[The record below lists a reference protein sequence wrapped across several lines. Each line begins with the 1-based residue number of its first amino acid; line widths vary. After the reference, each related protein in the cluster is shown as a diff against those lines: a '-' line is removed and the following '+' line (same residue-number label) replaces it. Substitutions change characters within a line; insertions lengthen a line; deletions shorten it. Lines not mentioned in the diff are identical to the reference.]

1 MLLQEDD
8 MNILVTLDR
17 NYLSPFQTLLFSLL
31 IHHPQEHLEIYLASS
46 DITEEELWPAKQ
58 ICAQFYG
65 CLHLVRVPDTL
76 FANAPTIRYYSC
88 AMYYRLLAAEYLP
101 VQLERILYLD
111 PDMLVINPLDT
122 LYSMDMGD
130 ALYAACIHKGLM
142 DISSPVNRLR
152 LSAYETEGYF
162 NSGMLLMN
170 LARIREEVRADD
182 IFNYVKKNRQLLFL
196 PDQDILNGLYGERI
210 VPVDESLWNYDARKY
225 NEYLIASSG
234 EKDMDWVM
242 RNTAILHFCGKRKP
256 WHKDYHG
263 RFSALYKHYR
273 NLEERCEE
281 TIFQIEMED

>member
-46 DITEEELWPAKQ
+46 DITEEELRPAKR

-101 VQLERILYLD
+101 AQLDRILYLD

-162 NSGMLLMN
+162 NSGMLMMN
-170 LARIREEVRADD
+170 LPQIRQHVHAEE
-182 IFNYVKKNRQLLFL
+182 IFAYVEKNRQRLIL
-196 PDQDILNGLYGERI
+196 PDQDILNSLYGRRI
-210 VPVDESLWNYDARKY
+210 MAVDELLYNYDARKY
-225 NEYLIASSG
+225 NEYLLASQG
-234 EKDMDWVM
+234 AKDMNWVM
-242 RNTAILHFCGKRKP
+242 DHTSILHFCGKRKP
-256 WHKDYHG
+256 WHHSASG
-263 RFSALYKHYR
+263 RFRTLYLHYMHFAQR
-273 NLEERCEE
+273 LASLP
-281 TIFQIEMED
+281 D